1 MVATQFFLK
10 KNKSIK
16 GKILSNIGAYDPYKL
31 AIRYAVD
38 SQLKAGIDLISD
50 GQVRGEMVEIFAKS
64 IPGFEIEGNT
74 YSIKSKIYKH
84 NKSIGA
90 NDLKL
95 AIRYMKDF
103 FI

>member
-1 MVATQFFLK
+1 M
-10 KNKSIK
+10 
-16 GKILSNIGAYDPYKL
+16 
-31 AIRYAVD
+31 RYAVD

-84 NKSIGA
+84 NKSIGGA
-90 NDLKL
+90 SDLKL
-95 AIRYMKDF
+95 AIKYMEDF
-103 FI
+103 LSNSEEFPGKKNLKKV